1 VHEVVS
7 VTLSRGGTTKHKLFS
22 LTNSWE
28 LRVAHEQDVSVALSG
43 GGHRATVFG
52 LGALLAL
59 TDTGLNRRCTSI
71 SSVSGGSIANG
82 IVLVGP
88 DFATV
93 DVATFEAHL
102 QPALRSIASRG
113 VLLKGAPAT
122 RSYLRLLIGFA
133 VLGIIG
139 LVVALVAAIAHWLA
153 IAAVVFV
160 VAGTLLAIAV
170 KLLHERSARTEAA
183 LDSEL
188 LGGRHVTLAQVKAA
202 ASSVHHVICTTELQT
217 GEPFYFTNRAVY
229 GYRYGASIGDVT
241 IPLATAVQASACVP
255 GAFVPRSISLTTL
268 GVHPPLNRDGTTA
281 GGIDQIVV
289 NDGGVYDNMAD
300 QWEYRF
306 AERASEW
313 TELTTVQPNRARM
326 LFVVNG
332 SGGWNSAKRIGH
344 SGLAQELAG
353 VLRAKDVQY
362 DVSTAH
368 RRQALYSVFR
378 GAESALNDAG
388 LDGLFVQ
395 IVDSPYRLPKLL
407 GTAQTGKRDPL
418 NLRADEAFAFLDS
431 QAYSQDWWEKTV
443 HTTSGTGT
451 VLSALGVPVTSA
463 LLEHGYVLT
472 MINAYVLDGLGELR
486 PIDRQRFA
494 RLCS

>member
-1 VHEVVS
+1 MV
-7 VTLSRGGTTKHKLFS
+7 
-22 LTNSWE
+22 
-28 LRVAHEQDVSVALSG
+28 HEQDVSVALSG

-59 TDTGLNRRCTSI
+59 TDAGLNRRCTSI

-122 RSYLRLLIGFA
+122 RNYLRALIGFGA
-133 VLGIIG
+133 LGVAG
-139 LVVALVAAIAHWLA
+139 LVVALVSLIAHWLA
-153 IAAVVFV
+153 IAAVAFV
-160 VAGTLLAIAV
+160 ISGMLLAIAL
-170 KLLHERSARTEAA
+170 KLLHERSVRTEAA

-188 LGGRHVTLAQVKAA
+188 LGGKHITLAQAKAS
-202 ASSVHHVICTTELQT
+202 ASGVHHVICTTELQT

-229 GYRYGASIGDVT
+229 GYRFGGSCGDVNVA
-241 IPLATAVQASACVP
+241 LATAVQASACVP
-255 GAFVPRSISLTTL
+255 GAFGPRAIPLTTL
-268 GVHPPLNRDGTTA
+268 GVHAPVNRDGTTA
-281 GGIDQIVV
+281 ADIDQIVI

-306 AERASEW
+306 AERAAEW
-313 TELTTVQPNRARM
+313 TELDTVQPNRARM

-332 SGGWNSAKRIGH
+332 SGGWNSAKPIGH
-344 SGLAQELAG
+344 GGLAQELAG
-353 VLRAKDVQY
+353 ALRAKDVQY

-368 RRQALYSVFR
+368 RRQALYSTFR
-378 GAESALNDAG
+378 DAENQKTEAG

-407 GTAQTGKRDPL
+407 GTAQTAKFEPL
-418 NLRADEAFAFLDS
+418 NLRADEAFIFLDN
-431 QAYSQDWWEKTV
+431 QGYNQDWWDKTV

-486 PIDRQRFA
+486 PIDRQRFM

>member
-1 VHEVVS
+1 M
-7 VTLSRGGTTKHKLFS
+7 
-22 LTNSWE
+22 
-28 LRVAHEQDVSVALSG
+28 AHEQDVSVALSG

-59 TDTGLNRRCTSI
+59 TDAGINRRCTSI

-93 DVATFEAHL
+93 DAATFEAHL

-122 RSYLRLLIGFA
+122 RNYLRALIGCGA
-133 VLGIIG
+133 LGIIG
-139 LVVALVAAIAHWLA
+139 VVVALVSVIAHWWGA
-153 IAAVVFV
+153 AAVALIGAV
-160 VAGTLLAIAV
+160 VLLAVAW
-170 KLLHERSARTEAA
+170 KLLRERSARTEAA

-188 LGGRHVTLAQVKAA
+188 LGGNHVTLAQAKAA

-229 GYRYGASIGDVT
+229 GYRFGGSCGDVDL
-241 IPLATAVQASACVP
+241 PLATAVQASACVP
-255 GAFVPRSISLTTL
+255 GAFGPRAIPLTTL
-268 GVHPPLNRDGTTA
+268 GVHAPVNRDGTTA
-281 GGIDQIVV
+281 AGIDQIVV
-289 NDGGVYDNMAD
+289 EDGGVYDNMAD

-306 AERASEW
+306 GERANEW
-313 TELTTVQPNRARM
+313 TELDAVQPNRAHM

-332 SGGWNSAKRIGH
+332 SGGWNSAKPIGRG
-344 SGLAQELAG
+344 GLAQELAG
-353 VLRAKDVQY
+353 ALRAKDVQY

-368 RRQALYSVFR
+368 RRQALYAIFR
-378 GAESALNDAG
+378 AAENPKGEAG

-395 IVDSPYRLPKLL
+395 IVDSPYRLPKIL
-407 GTAQTGKRDPL
+407 GTVRTGKREPL
-418 NLRADEAFAFLDS
+418 NLRADEAFVFLDN
-431 QAYSQDWWEKTV
+431 QGYNQDWWDQTV

-472 MINAYVLDGLGELR
+472 MVNAYVLDGLGELR
-486 PIDRQRFA
+486 PIDRQRFT

>member
-1 VHEVVS
+1 
-7 VTLSRGGTTKHKLFS
+7 
-22 LTNSWE
+22 
-28 LRVAHEQDVSVALSG
+28 
-43 GGHRATVFG
+43 
-52 LGALLAL
+52 
-59 TDTGLNRRCTSI
+59 
-71 SSVSGGSIANG
+71 
-82 IVLVGP
+82 VLVGP

-122 RSYLRLLIGFA
+122 RSYLRLLIGSGA
-133 VLGIIG
+133 LGLIG
-139 LVVALVAAIAHWLA
+139 IVVAIVSVIAHWVGVAAIA
-153 IAAVVFV
+153 FV
-160 VAGTLLAIAV
+160 VGATLFALAL
-170 KLLHERSARTEAA
+170 KLLRERSVRTEAA
-183 LDSEL
+183 LDTEL
-188 LGGRHVTLAQVKAA
+188 LGDKHVTLAQTKAA
-202 ASSVHHVICTTELQT
+202 ASTVHHVICTTELQT

-229 GYRYGASIGDVT
+229 GYRFGGFCGDIN

-255 GAFVPRSISLTTL
+255 AAFGPRAIPLTTL
-268 GVHPPLNRDGTTA
+268 GVHAPVNRDGTTA
-281 GGIDQIVV
+281 ADVDQIVV
-289 NDGGVYDNMAD
+289 DDGGVYDNMAD

-306 AERASEW
+306 AERAAEW
-313 TELTTVQPNRARM
+313 AELDAVQPNRARM

-332 SGGWNSAKRIGH
+332 SGGWNSAKPIGH
-344 SGLAQELAG
+344 GGLAQEVAG
-353 VLRAKDVQY
+353 ALRAKDVQY
-362 DVSTAH
+362 EVSTAH
-368 RRQALYSVFR
+368 RRQALYAIFR
-378 GAESALNDAG
+378 DAENPKGEAG

-407 GTAQTGKRDPL
+407 GTAKTGKNEPL
-418 NLRADEAFAFLDS
+418 NVRADEAFSFLDK
-431 QAYSQDWWEKTV
+431 QGYTQDWWDKTV

-486 PIDRQRFA
+486 PIDRQRFT

>member
-1 VHEVVS
+1 
-7 VTLSRGGTTKHKLFS
+7 
-22 LTNSWE
+22 

-59 TDTGLNRRCTSI
+59 TDAGLNQRCTSI

-88 DFATV
+88 DFAKV
-93 DVATFEAHL
+93 DVATFESHL
-102 QPALRSIASRG
+102 QSALRSIASRG

-122 RSYLRLLIGFA
+122 RNYLRALIGCGA
-133 VLGIIG
+133 LGVIG
-139 LVVALVAAIAHWLA
+139 FVVAVVSLIAHWWGA
-153 IAAVVFV
+153 AAVAFV
-160 VAGTLLAIAV
+160 VAVVLLAIAW
-170 KLLHERSARTEAA
+170 KLLRERSVRTEAA

-188 LGGRHVTLAQVKAA
+188 LGGKHVTLAQAKAA

-229 GYRYGASIGDVT
+229 GYRFGGSCGDVNL
-241 IPLATAVQASACVP
+241 PLATAVQASACVP
-255 GAFVPRSISLTTL
+255 AAFGPRAIALTTL
-268 GVHPPLNRDGTTA
+268 GVHAPVNRDGTTA
-281 GGIDQIVV
+281 ADVDQIVV
-289 NDGGVYDNMAD
+289 DDGGVYDNMAD

-306 AERASEW
+306 AERAAEW
-313 TELTTVQPNRARM
+313 TELDTVQPNRARM

-332 SGGWNSAKRIGH
+332 SGGWNSAKSIGH
-344 SGLAQELAG
+344 GGLAQELAG
-353 VLRAKDVQY
+353 ALRAKDVQY
-362 DVSTAH
+362 EVSTAH
-368 RRQALYSVFR
+368 RRQALYAIFR
-378 GAESALNDAG
+378 DAENPKSEAG

-407 GTAQTGKRDPL
+407 GTAHTGKSEPL
-418 NLRADEAFAFLDS
+418 NLRADEAFTYLDN
-431 QAYSQDWWEKTV
+431 QGYNEDWWDKTV

-486 PIDRQRFA
+486 PIDRQRFT

>member
-1 VHEVVS
+1 V
-7 VTLSRGGTTKHKLFS
+7 LSR
-22 LTNSWE
+22 TNSWE

-59 TDTGLNRRCTSI
+59 TDAGLNQRCTSI

-93 DVATFEAHL
+93 DIATFESHL

-113 VLLKGAPAT
+113 VLLKGAPVT
-122 RSYLRLLIGFA
+122 RNYLRALIGCG

-139 LVVALVAAIAHWLA
+139 LVVAMVSAVAHWVGIGAVAFVGAVTFLA
-153 IAAVVFV
+153 L
-160 VAGTLLAIAV
+160 TL
-170 KLLHERSARTEAA
+170 KLLRERSERTEAA
-183 LDSEL
+183 IDSEL
-188 LGGRHVTLAQVKAA
+188 LGGKRLTLAQAKAA
-202 ASSVHHVICTTELQT
+202 SSSVHHVICTTELQT

-229 GYRYGASIGDVT
+229 GYRYGGFRGDVNVALT
-241 IPLATAVQASACVP
+241 TAVQASACVP
-255 GAFVPRSISLTTL
+255 VAFGPRAIPLTAL
-268 GVHPPLNRDGTTA
+268 GVHAPVNRDGSTA
-281 GGIDQIVV
+281 ADIDQIVL

-306 AERASEW
+306 AERATEW
-313 TELTTVQPNRARM
+313 PELDMVQPNRARI

-332 SGGWNSAKRIGH
+332 SGGWNSAKPIGH
-344 SGLAQELAG
+344 SGVAQELAG
-353 VLRAKDVQY
+353 ALRSKDVQY
-362 DVSTAH
+362 EVSTAH
-368 RRQALYSVFR
+368 RRQALYTMFR
-378 GAESALNDAG
+378 ASENPLGGAG

-395 IVDSPYRLPKLL
+395 IVDSPYRLPKML
-407 GTAQTGKRDPL
+407 GTAKTAKSEPL
-418 NLRADEAFAFLDS
+418 NLRADEALAFLDA
-431 QAYSQDWWEKTV
+431 QGYAQEWWDRTV
-443 HTTSGTGT
+443 HTTSGVGT
-451 VLSALGVPVTSA
+451 VLSPLGVPVTSA

-486 PIDRQRFA
+486 PIDRQRFT

>member
-1 VHEVVS
+1 M
-7 VTLSRGGTTKHKLFS
+7 
-22 LTNSWE
+22 
-28 LRVAHEQDVSVALSG
+28 AHEQDVSVALSG

-59 TDTGLNRRCTSI
+59 TDAGLNQRCTSI

-93 DVATFEAHL
+93 DVATFESHL

-122 RSYLRLLIGFA
+122 RSYLRTLIGCGVVGAIGVVTAIVFFIAHWSGAAA
-133 VLGIIG
+133 VA
-139 LVVALVAAIAHWLA
+139 LVVAVM
-153 IAAVVFV
+153 
-160 VAGTLLAIAV
+160 LLAIAG
-170 KLLHERSARTEAA
+170 KLLLERSARTEAA
-183 LDSEL
+183 IDSEL
-188 LGGRHVTLAQVKAA
+188 LGDKHITLAQVKAMT
-202 ASSVHHVICTTELQT
+202 SSVHHVICTTELQT

-229 GYRYGASIGDVT
+229 GYRFGSSCGDVNVA
-241 IPLATAVQASACVP
+241 LATAVQASACVP
-255 GAFVPRSISLTTL
+255 GAFGPRSIPLTTL
-268 GVHPPLNRDGTTA
+268 GVHAPVNRDGTTA
-281 GGIDQIVV
+281 GTVDQIVV

-306 AERASEW
+306 AQRATEW
-313 TELTTVQPNRARM
+313 TQLNTVQPNRARM

-332 SGGWNSAKRIGH
+332 SGGWNSAKPIGH
-344 SGLAQELAG
+344 GALSQELAS

-368 RRQALYSVFR
+368 RRQALYAAFR
-378 GAESALNDAG
+378 DAENSSRDAG
-388 LDGLFVQ
+388 IDGLFVQ

-407 GTAQTGKRDPL
+407 GTAQTGKNEPL
-418 NLRADEAFAFLDS
+418 NLRADEAFIFLDN
-431 QAYSQDWWEKTV
+431 QGYSQDWWDKTV

-451 VLSALGVPVTSA
+451 VLSALGVPVASA

-486 PIDRQRFA
+486 PIDRQRFT